1 MAALT
6 RRYDSFGGPDI
17 TALFN
22 NIPFA
27 SLQHIEYSIVRDKTR
42 IFTLGSADARSFSRG
57 KRVMGGALVF
67 ILLNRNELLAAMK
80 EGKTQGQGGFYTS
93 ADEVR
98 TDSDPRNLQ
107 QFRQTVVDPARF
119 NATTGGPLPV
129 TDTTA
134 LGVADP
140 TSGAVGGNNY
150 FSISGQDPWYVDQ
163 IPPFQVSLVGANETG
178 AIVTMKLF
186 NVELTG
192 EASGVGIDDVVIEQQ
207 YQFMCTGIQNWTLV
221 QESQSGFGLVN

>member
-1 MAALT
+1 MALT

-67 ILLNRNELLAAMK
+67 ILLNRNELLSAI
-80 EGKTQGQGGFYTS
+80 QGNGDFFTS
-93 ADEVR
+93 GDEVR
-98 TDSDPRNLQ
+98 TNADPRSLSNIN
-107 QFRQTVVDPARF
+107 QTVVQPSAF
-119 NATTGGPLPV
+119 NAQGNPVAVPATTVLGV
-129 TDTTA
+129 TDPTTDG
-134 LGVADP
+134 GVGTD
-140 TSGAVGGNNY
+140 SF
-150 FSISGQDPWYVDQ
+150 FSQKDNPWYVDQ

-221 QESQSGFGLVN
+221 QHSQGGFGTIS